1 MNLRGVI
8 DEIASRADDFLAGAS
23 NRKEARA
30 GIDEL
35 INADYPQLNPAE
47 RRQVAEGVMTVLDN
61 EGFLEFGGH
70 GGSAGESAADSG
82 NGE

>member
-1 MNLRGVI
+1 MNLHRIV
-8 DEIASRADDFLAGAS
+8 DEIASQADDFLAGFA

-35 INADYPQLNPAE
+35 INADFPQLSPAE
-47 RRQVAEGVMTVLDN
+47 RKKVADDVMAVLEN
-61 EGFLEFGGH
+61 EGFFEFGAA
-70 GGSAGESAADSG
+70 GGSRGESDDERE